1 MPNDTPK
8 LFGADG
14 HLVSHNTEYPIGP
27 NVLSLQ
33 GDPVE
38 MFAQGFQATDP
49 KTGRAGGS
57 LPHMV
62 LATWAST
69 SVTFAVMG
77 QHINALDGHSSHLEC
92 RIGAMER
99 LLKRHNPDLH
109 AEYLKEVAA
118 VRDEMTQ
125 QAKAMQQAEQPPPGS
140 EN

>member
-1 MPNDTPK
+1 MPNDNPT

-14 HLVSHNTEYPIGP
+14 APVVNNIEYPIGP

-33 GDPVE
+33 GNPME
-38 MFAQGFQATDP
+38 LFAQGFHATDQA
-49 KTGRAGGS
+49 GRANVAR
-57 LPHMV
+57 MV
-62 LATWAST
+62 LGTWAST
-69 SVTFAVMG
+69 SVTFGMMG
-77 QHINALDGHSSHLEC
+77 QHIDALDGHASHLEC

-118 VRDEMTQ
+118 VRDEM
-125 QAKAMQQAEQPPPGS
+125 MQQAEQQQAAPPPGP